1 MKDYQAE
8 NLKLLKNDI
17 SAICKR
23 SGRDENEI
31 TLVAVSKTFSVSDI
45 LRVHSAGQLDFGENK
60 VQELKEKHAELTDEN
75 IRWHLI
81 GHLQTNK
88 VKYISDFVHLIHS
101 VDSEKL
107 ANEIQKQAEKTN
119 RIINVLVQVNASGEN
134 QKSGVR
140 TNSAEKLCSYIENLS
155 KVNVQGLMT
164 IGMLTDDRD
173 VIRENF
179 KALKNIYDELKTGF
193 KDFRYLSMGMTS
205 DFDIA
210 IEEGSNMLR
219 IGSAIF
225 GNRNYTSVS

>member
-1 MKDYQAE
+1 VKDYQAE